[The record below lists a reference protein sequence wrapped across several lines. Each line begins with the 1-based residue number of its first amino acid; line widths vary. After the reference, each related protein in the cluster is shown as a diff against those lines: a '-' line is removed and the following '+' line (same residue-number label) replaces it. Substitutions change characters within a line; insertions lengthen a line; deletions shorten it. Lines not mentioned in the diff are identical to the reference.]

1 VLYLNK
7 KRAHPKIIFLVARS
21 RPSQRITE
29 IVEFDSP
36 VGEVMSLLESR
47 GMAEAFMAGVP
58 IYCKRKDG
66 STVPLE
72 VDPQQ
77 SIESLENTIMQS
89 EVSVTS

>member
-1 VLYLNK
+1 
-7 KRAHPKIIFLVARS
+7 
-21 RPSQRITE
+21 
-29 IVEFDSP
+29 
-36 VGEVMSLLESR
+36 MSLLESR

-66 STVPLE
+66 STVPLG

-89 EVSVTS
+89 EVSVSS